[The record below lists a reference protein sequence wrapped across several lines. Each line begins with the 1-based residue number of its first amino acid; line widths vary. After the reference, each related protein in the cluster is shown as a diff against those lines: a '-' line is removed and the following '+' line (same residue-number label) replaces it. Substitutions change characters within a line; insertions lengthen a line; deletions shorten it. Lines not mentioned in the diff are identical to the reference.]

1 MPWFKKNL
9 RQWLNRFSLRAC
21 FLTLFFSGY
30 SKKAPGTIGSLVA
43 LLLGLPILIFSANTL
58 FLAAI
63 LIGLIAIAQ
72 IDKEE
77 EESKIHDSS
86 YIVIDELVGMWL
98 AMAISGLSL
107 AGVILSFIFFR
118 IYDITK
124 PSLIGKIDKEVKGGL
139 GVVADDALAGV
150 LAGLSVLLAINILG
164 FFNIKL

>member
-1 MPWFKKNL
+1 MDK
-9 RQWLNRFSLRAC
+9 FSLRAC

-43 LLLGLPILIFSANTL
+43 LLLGLPVLIFSANTL
-58 FLAAI
+58 FLTAI

-107 AGVILSFIFFR
+107 AGVVLSFIFFR

-150 LAGLSVLLAINILG
+150 LAGLSALLVINILG

>member
-1 MPWFKKNL
+1 M
-9 RQWLNRFSLRAC
+9 
-21 FLTLFFSGY
+21 
-30 SKKAPGTIGSLVA
+30 
-43 LLLGLPILIFSANTL
+43 LLGLPVLIFSANTL
-58 FLAAI
+58 FLGAVFV
-63 LIGLIAIAQ
+63 GLIAITQ

-77 EESKIHDSS
+77 EETKRHDSS

-107 AGVILSFIFFR
+107 AGVVLSFIFFR

-124 PSLIGKIDKEVKGGL
+124 PSLIGRIDKEVKGGL

-150 LAGLSVLLAINILG
+150 LAGLSALLVIHILG

>member
-1 MPWFKKNL
+1 M
-9 RQWLNRFSLRAC
+9 
-21 FLTLFFSGY
+21 
-30 SKKAPGTIGSLVA
+30 
-43 LLLGLPILIFSANTL
+43 LLGLPVLIFSANTL

-63 LIGLIAIAQ
+63 LIGLIAIVQ

-107 AGVILSFIFFR
+107 AGVVLSFIFFR

-150 LAGLSVLLAINILG
+150 LAGLSVLLVINILG

>member
-1 MPWFKKNL
+1 M
-9 RQWLNRFSLRAC
+9 
-21 FLTLFFSGY
+21 
-30 SKKAPGTIGSLVA
+30 
-43 LLLGLPILIFSANTL
+43 LLGLPVLAFSANTL
-58 FLAAI
+58 FLGAI
-63 LIGLIAIAQ
+63 FVGLIAITQ

-77 EESKIHDSS
+77 EETKIHDSS

-124 PSLIGKIDKEVKGGL
+124 PSLIGTIDKKVKGGL

-150 LAGLSVLLAINILG
+150 LAGLSVLLVISVLG
-164 FFNIKL
+164 FFNIKF

>member
-1 MPWFKKNL
+1 MDK
-9 RQWLNRFSLRAC
+9 FSLRAC

-43 LLLGLPILIFSANTL
+43 LLLGLPVLIFSANTL

-63 LIGLIAIAQ
+63 LIGLIAITQ

-107 AGVILSFIFFR
+107 AGVVLSFIFFR

-124 PSLIGKIDKEVKGGL
+124 PSLIGRIDKEVKGGL

-150 LAGLSVLLAINILG
+150 LAGLSVLLVIHILG

>member
-1 MPWFKKNL
+1 M
-9 RQWLNRFSLRAC
+9 
-21 FLTLFFSGY
+21 
-30 SKKAPGTIGSLVA
+30 
-43 LLLGLPILIFSANTL
+43 LLGLPILIFSANTL
-58 FLAAI
+58 FLVAV
-63 LIGLIAIAQ
+63 LIGLIAITQ

-150 LAGLSVLLAINILG
+150 LAGLSVLLVIHILG

>member
-1 MPWFKKNL
+1 MDK
-9 RQWLNRFSLRAC
+9 FSLRAC

-58 FLAAI
+58 FLGAI
-63 LIGLIAIAQ
+63 FVGLIAIAQ

-77 EESKIHDSS
+77 EETKRHDSS

-150 LAGLSVLLAINILG
+150 LAGLSALLVINVLG
-164 FFNIKL
+164 FFNIKF

>member
-1 MPWFKKNL
+1 MDK
-9 RQWLNRFSLRAC
+9 FSLRAC

-58 FLAAI
+58 FLGAVF
-63 LIGLIAIAQ
+63 IGLIAIAQ

-86 YIVIDELVGMWL
+86 HIVIDELVGMWL

-124 PSLIGKIDKEVKGGL
+124 PSLIGRIDKEVKGGL

-150 LAGLSVLLAINILG
+150 LAGLSALLVIHILG

>member
-1 MPWFKKNL
+1 MDK
-9 RQWLNRFSLRAC
+9 FSLRAC

-43 LLLGLPILIFSANTL
+43 LLLGLPVLIFSANTL
-58 FLAAI
+58 FLGAVF
-63 LIGLIAIAQ
+63 IGLIAITQ

-107 AGVILSFIFFR
+107 AGVVLSFIFFR

-150 LAGLSVLLAINILG
+150 LAGLSALLVIHILG
-164 FFNIKL
+164 IFNIKL

>member
-1 MPWFKKNL
+1 MNKFGL
-9 RQWLNRFSLRAC
+9 RTC

-58 FLAAI
+58 FLAAV
-63 LIGLIAIAQ
+63 LIGLIAITQ

>member
-1 MPWFKKNL
+1 MDK
-9 RQWLNRFSLRAC
+9 FSLRAC

-43 LLLGLPILIFSANTL
+43 LLLGLPVLVFSANTL
-58 FLAAI
+58 FLGAVFV
-63 LIGLIAIAQ
+63 GLIAIAQ

-107 AGVILSFIFFR
+107 AGVVLSFIFFR

-150 LAGLSVLLAINILG
+150 LAGLSALLVINVLG

>member
-1 MPWFKKNL
+1 MDK
-9 RQWLNRFSLRAC
+9 FSLRMC

-43 LLLGLPILIFSANTL
+43 LLLGLPVLIFSANTL
-58 FLAAI
+58 FLAAVFV
-63 LIGLIAIAQ
+63 GLIAITQ

-77 EESKIHDSS
+77 EETKRHDSS

-107 AGVILSFIFFR
+107 AGVVLSFIFFR
-118 IYDITK
+118 IYDMTK
-124 PSLIGKIDKEVKGGL
+124 PSLIGRIDKEVKGGL

-150 LAGLSVLLAINILG
+150 LAGLSALLVIHILG
-164 FFNIKL
+164 FFNIKF

>member
-1 MPWFKKNL
+1 M
-9 RQWLNRFSLRAC
+9 
-21 FLTLFFSGY
+21 
-30 SKKAPGTIGSLVA
+30 
-43 LLLGLPILIFSANTL
+43 LLGLPVLAFSANTL
-58 FLAAI
+58 FLGAI
-63 LIGLIAIAQ
+63 FVGLIAIAQ

-77 EESKIHDSS
+77 EETKRHDSS

-107 AGVILSFIFFR
+107 AGVVLSFIFFR

-150 LAGLSVLLAINILG
+150 LAGLSALLVINVLG
-164 FFNIKL
+164 FFNIKF

>member
-1 MPWFKKNL
+1 M
-9 RQWLNRFSLRAC
+9 
-21 FLTLFFSGY
+21 
-30 SKKAPGTIGSLVA
+30 
-43 LLLGLPILIFSANTL
+43 LLGLPVLAFSANTL
-58 FLAAI
+58 FLGAI
-63 LIGLIAIAQ
+63 FVGLIAITQ

-77 EESKIHDSS
+77 EETKRHDSS
-86 YIVIDELVGMWL
+86 YVVIDELVGMWL

-150 LAGLSVLLAINILG
+150 LAGLSALLVINVLG
-164 FFNIKL
+164 FFNIKF

>member
-1 MPWFKKNL
+1 MNK
-9 RQWLNRFSLRAC
+9 FSLRAC

-30 SKKAPGTIGSLVA
+30 SKKAPGTIGSFVA

-107 AGVILSFIFFR
+107 AGVVLSFIFFR

>member
-1 MPWFKKNL
+1 MDK
-9 RQWLNRFSLRAC
+9 FSLRAC

-43 LLLGLPILIFSANTL
+43 LLLGLPVLIFSANTL
-58 FLAAI
+58 FLGAI
-63 LIGLIAIAQ
+63 FVGLIAIAQ

-77 EESKIHDSS
+77 EETKRHDSS

-107 AGVILSFIFFR
+107 AGVVLSFIFFR

-124 PSLIGKIDKEVKGGL
+124 PSLIGRIDKEVKGGL

-150 LAGLSVLLAINILG
+150 LAGLSALLVINILG

>member
-1 MPWFKKNL
+1 M
-9 RQWLNRFSLRAC
+9 
-21 FLTLFFSGY
+21 
-30 SKKAPGTIGSLVA
+30 
-43 LLLGLPILIFSANTL
+43 LLGLPVLIFSANTL
-58 FLAAI
+58 FLGAI
-63 LIGLIAIAQ
+63 FVGLIAIAQ

-107 AGVILSFIFFR
+107 AGVVLSFIFFR

-150 LAGLSVLLAINILG
+150 LAGLSALLVIYILG

>member
-1 MPWFKKNL
+1 MDK
-9 RQWLNRFSLRAC
+9 FSLRAC

-58 FLAAI
+58 FLVAV

-150 LAGLSVLLAINILG
+150 LAGLSVLLVINILG

>member
-1 MPWFKKNL
+1 M
-9 RQWLNRFSLRAC
+9 
-21 FLTLFFSGY
+21 
-30 SKKAPGTIGSLVA
+30 
-43 LLLGLPILIFSANTL
+43 LLGLPILIFSANTL
-58 FLAAI
+58 FLAAV
-63 LIGLIAIAQ
+63 LIGLIAISQ

-150 LAGLSVLLAINILG
+150 LSGLSVLLVINILG

>member
-1 MPWFKKNL
+1 MDK
-9 RQWLNRFSLRAC
+9 FSLRAC

-43 LLLGLPILIFSANTL
+43 LLLGLPVLIFSANTL
-58 FLAAI
+58 FLGAI
-63 LIGLIAIAQ
+63 FVGLIAIAQ

-77 EESKIHDSS
+77 EETKRHDSS

-107 AGVILSFIFFR
+107 AGVVLSFIFFR

-124 PSLIGKIDKEVKGGL
+124 PSLIGKIDKKVKGGL

-150 LAGLSVLLAINILG
+150 LAGLSALLVIHILG

>member
-1 MPWFKKNL
+1 MNK
-9 RQWLNRFSLRAC
+9 FSLRAC

-58 FLAAI
+58 FLAAV
-63 LIGLIAIAQ
+63 LIGLIAITQ

-107 AGVILSFIFFR
+107 VGVILSFIFFR

-150 LAGLSVLLAINILG
+150 LAGLSVSLTINILG
-164 FFNIKL
+164 FLNIKL

>member
-1 MPWFKKNL
+1 M
-9 RQWLNRFSLRAC
+9 
-21 FLTLFFSGY
+21 
-30 SKKAPGTIGSLVA
+30 
-43 LLLGLPILIFSANTL
+43 LLGLPVLIFSANTL

-63 LIGLIAIAQ
+63 FIGLIAIAQ

-77 EESKIHDSS
+77 EESKIHDGS

-98 AMAISGLSL
+98 AMAINGLSL
-107 AGVILSFIFFR
+107 AGVVLSFIFFR

-150 LAGLSVLLAINILG
+150 LAGLSALLVINILG

>member
-1 MPWFKKNL
+1 MDKFN
-9 RQWLNRFSLRAC
+9 LRAC

-43 LLLGLPILIFSANTL
+43 LLLGLPVLIFSANTL
-58 FLAAI
+58 FLGAI
-63 LIGLIAIAQ
+63 FVGLIAIAQ

-77 EESKIHDSS
+77 EETKRHDSS

-107 AGVILSFIFFR
+107 AGVVLSFIFFR

-150 LAGLSVLLAINILG
+150 LAGLSALLVISVLG
-164 FFNIKL
+164 FFNIKF

>member
-1 MPWFKKNL
+1 MDK
-9 RQWLNRFSLRAC
+9 FSLRAC

-43 LLLGLPILIFSANTL
+43 LLLGLPVLIFSANTL
-58 FLAAI
+58 FLGAI
-63 LIGLIAIAQ
+63 FIGLIAIAQ

-107 AGVILSFIFFR
+107 AGVVLSFIFFR

-150 LAGLSVLLAINILG
+150 LAGLSVLLVIHILG

>member
-1 MPWFKKNL
+1 MNK
-9 RQWLNRFSLRAC
+9 FSLRAC

-30 SKKAPGTIGSLVA
+30 SKKAPGTIGSLIA
-43 LLLGLPILIFSANTL
+43 LLLGLPVLIFSANTL
-58 FLAAI
+58 FLAAV

-107 AGVILSFIFFR
+107 AGVVLSFIFFR

>member
-1 MPWFKKNL
+1 MDK
-9 RQWLNRFSLRAC
+9 FSLRAC

-58 FLAAI
+58 FLGAI
-63 LIGLIAIAQ
+63 FVGLIAIAQ

-77 EESKIHDSS
+77 EETKRHDSS

-107 AGVILSFIFFR
+107 VGVVLSFIFFR

-150 LAGLSVLLAINILG
+150 LAGLSALLVISVLG

>member
-1 MPWFKKNL
+1 M
-9 RQWLNRFSLRAC
+9 
-21 FLTLFFSGY
+21 
-30 SKKAPGTIGSLVA
+30 
-43 LLLGLPILIFSANTL
+43 LLGLPVLIFSANTL
-58 FLAAI
+58 FLGAI
-63 LIGLIAIAQ
+63 FIGLIAITQ

-124 PSLIGKIDKEVKGGL
+124 PSLIGRIDKEVKGGL
-139 GVVADDALAGV
+139 GVVADDALAGI
-150 LAGLSVLLAINILG
+150 LAGLSVLLVINVLG
-164 FFNIKL
+164 FFNIKF

>member
-1 MPWFKKNL
+1 MDK
-9 RQWLNRFSLRAC
+9 FSLRAC

-58 FLAAI
+58 FLGAI
-63 LIGLIAIAQ
+63 FIGLIAITQ

-77 EESKIHDSS
+77 EESKVHDSS

-98 AMAISGLSL
+98 AMAVSGLSL
-107 AGVILSFIFFR
+107 AGVVLSFIFFR

-124 PSLIGKIDKEVKGGL
+124 PSLIGRIDKEVKGGL

-150 LAGLSVLLAINILG
+150 LAGLSVLLVISVLG

>member
-1 MPWFKKNL
+1 M
-9 RQWLNRFSLRAC
+9 
-21 FLTLFFSGY
+21 
-30 SKKAPGTIGSLVA
+30 
-43 LLLGLPILIFSANTL
+43 LLGLPVLIFSANTL
-58 FLAAI
+58 FLAAV

-107 AGVILSFIFFR
+107 AGVVLSFIFFR

-150 LAGLSVLLAINILG
+150 LAGLSALLVIHIILG

>member
-1 MPWFKKNL
+1 M
-9 RQWLNRFSLRAC
+9 
-21 FLTLFFSGY
+21 
-30 SKKAPGTIGSLVA
+30 
-43 LLLGLPILIFSANTL
+43 LGLPVLIFSANTL

-107 AGVILSFIFFR
+107 AGVVLSFIFFR

-150 LAGLSVLLAINILG
+150 LAGLSALLVINILG
-164 FFNIKL
+164 FFNVKL

>member
-1 MPWFKKNL
+1 MDKFN
-9 RQWLNRFSLRAC
+9 LRAC

-43 LLLGLPILIFSANTL
+43 LLLGLPVLIFSANTL
-58 FLAAI
+58 FLAAVF
-63 LIGLIAIAQ
+63 IGLIAIAQ

-150 LAGLSVLLAINILG
+150 LAGLSALLVIHILG

>member
-1 MPWFKKNL
+1 MDK
-9 RQWLNRFSLRAC
+9 FSLRTC

-43 LLLGLPILIFSANTL
+43 LLLGLPVLIFSANTL
-58 FLAAI
+58 FLGAI
-63 LIGLIAIAQ
+63 FIGLIAIAQ

-77 EESKIHDSS
+77 EETKRHDSS

-107 AGVILSFIFFR
+107 AGVVLSFIFFR

-150 LAGLSVLLAINILG
+150 LAGLSALLVISVLG
-164 FFNIKL
+164 FFNIKF

>member
-1 MPWFKKNL
+1 MDK
-9 RQWLNRFSLRAC
+9 FSLRAC

-58 FLAAI
+58 FLGAI
-63 LIGLIAIAQ
+63 FVGLIAIAQ

-77 EESKIHDSS
+77 EETKIHDSS

-124 PSLIGKIDKEVKGGL
+124 PSLIGRIDKEVKGGL

-150 LAGLSVLLAINILG
+150 LAGLSALLVIHILG

>member
-1 MPWFKKNL
+1 MDK
-9 RQWLNRFSLRAC
+9 FSLRAC

-43 LLLGLPILIFSANTL
+43 LLLGLPVLIFSANTL
-58 FLAAI
+58 FLGAI
-63 LIGLIAIAQ
+63 FVGLIAIAQ

-77 EESKIHDSS
+77 EETKRHDSS

-150 LAGLSVLLAINILG
+150 LAGLSTLLVINILG
-164 FFNIKL
+164 FFNIKF

>member
-1 MPWFKKNL
+1 MDK
-9 RQWLNRFSLRAC
+9 FSLRAC

-58 FLAAI
+58 FLAAVF
-63 LIGLIAIAQ
+63 IGLIAITQ

-86 YIVIDELVGMWL
+86 HIVIDELVGMWL

-107 AGVILSFIFFR
+107 AGVVLSFIFFR

-150 LAGLSVLLAINILG
+150 LAGLSALLVISVLG
-164 FFNIKL
+164 FFNIKF

>member
-1 MPWFKKNL
+1 MDKFN
-9 RQWLNRFSLRAC
+9 LRAC

-58 FLAAI
+58 FLGAVFV
-63 LIGLIAIAQ
+63 GLIAITQ

-107 AGVILSFIFFR
+107 AGVVLSFIFFR

-124 PSLIGKIDKEVKGGL
+124 PSLIGRIDKEVKGGL

-150 LAGLSVLLAINILG
+150 LAGLSVLLVISVLG

>member
-1 MPWFKKNL
+1 MDK
-9 RQWLNRFSLRAC
+9 FSLRAC

-43 LLLGLPILIFSANTL
+43 LLLGLPVLIFSANTL

-63 LIGLIAIAQ
+63 FIGLIAIAQ

-77 EESKIHDSS
+77 EETKRHDSS

-107 AGVILSFIFFR
+107 VGVVLSFIFFR

-150 LAGLSVLLAINILG
+150 LAGLSALLTIHILG
-164 FFNIKL
+164 FFNIKF

>member
-1 MPWFKKNL
+1 MDK
-9 RQWLNRFSLRAC
+9 FSLRAC

-58 FLAAI
+58 FLGAVFV
-63 LIGLIAIAQ
+63 GLIAIAQ

-77 EESKIHDSS
+77 EETKRHDSS

-107 AGVILSFIFFR
+107 AGVVLSFIFFR

-139 GVVADDALAGV
+139 GVVADDALAGI
-150 LAGLSVLLAINILG
+150 LAGLSALLVIHILG
-164 FFNIKL
+164 FFNIKF

>member
-1 MPWFKKNL
+1 MDKFG
-9 RQWLNRFSLRAC
+9 LRAC

-43 LLLGLPILIFSANTL
+43 LLLGLPVLIFSANTL

-63 LIGLIAIAQ
+63 FIGLIAIAQ

-107 AGVILSFIFFR
+107 AGVVLSFIFFR

-124 PSLIGKIDKEVKGGL
+124 PSLIGRIDKEVKGGL

-150 LAGLSVLLAINILG
+150 LAGLSVLLVIHILG

>member
-1 MPWFKKNL
+1 M
-9 RQWLNRFSLRAC
+9 
-21 FLTLFFSGY
+21 
-30 SKKAPGTIGSLVA
+30 
-43 LLLGLPILIFSANTL
+43 LLGLPVLIFSANTL
-58 FLAAI
+58 FLGAI
-63 LIGLIAIAQ
+63 FVGLIAIAQ

-150 LAGLSVLLAINILG
+150 LAGLSALLVISILG
-164 FFNIKL
+164 FFNIKF